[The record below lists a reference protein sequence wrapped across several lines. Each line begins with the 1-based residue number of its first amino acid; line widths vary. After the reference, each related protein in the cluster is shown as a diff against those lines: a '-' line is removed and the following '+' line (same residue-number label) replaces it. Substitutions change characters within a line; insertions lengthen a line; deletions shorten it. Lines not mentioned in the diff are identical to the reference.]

1 MAKLSSTP
9 SRIQDLFGIHSQ
21 ASIRTFVND
30 GNPNIPKVNDLF
42 VFRHDFVQTM
52 LAFLQAPHGDALW
65 VQGPTGSGKTEGVLQ
80 IAARLNWPVS
90 VVNCSGSTD
99 LEEEIGIITMQV
111 ENGQTKS
118 VFQEGAFLQAVRQG
132 RIMLFN
138 EFDLLKPQ
146 QAAIVNDIVEGR
158 PLRVR
163 ANGGEQVRP
172 HPNFRL
178 IVTANSNGCGDRT
191 GLYRGVVQQN
201 LATLDRFRCV
211 RVDYPTPDIEEVI
224 LDKASHHQLPRD
236 TIKKMV
242 HLANEVRHAFTG
254 DGITEGTLAKTI
266 STRVLCRWA
275 IRVVESFGK
284 PAGLYSSCLE
294 ESCTLLANPEDREAI
309 NEMGKTIFGE
319 SNW

>member
-1 MAKLSSTP
+1 MMKLNKQAQKISE
-9 SRIQDLFGIHSQ
+9 LFGIHSQ
-21 ASIRTFVND
+21 AQIRTFVND
-30 GNPNIPKVNDLF
+30 GNPNIPSVNPLF
-42 VFRHDFVQTM
+42 VFRHDFVQTV

-65 VQGPTGSGKTEGVLQ
+65 VQGPTGSGKTEGILQ
-80 IAARLNWPVS
+80 VAARLNWPVS

-163 ANGGEQVRP
+163 SNGGEQVKP

-191 GLYRGVVQQN
+191 GLYRGILQQN

-211 RVDYPTPDIEEVI
+211 LVNYPSPDIEEVI
-224 LDKASHHQLPRD
+224 VTKASHGRLTTD
-236 TIKKMV
+236 VVKKMV
-242 HLANEVRHAFTG
+242 QLANEVRRAFTG
-254 DGITEGTLAKTI
+254 DGVSEGTIAKTL
-266 STRVLCRWA
+266 STRALCRWA
-275 IRVVESFGK
+275 VRVVESFGK
-284 PAGLYSSCLE
+284 PTNLYSSCLE
-294 ESCTLLANPEDREAI
+294 EACTLLANAEDREAI
-309 NEMGKTIFGE
+309 NQMGRTIFGE
-319 SNW
+319 ANW